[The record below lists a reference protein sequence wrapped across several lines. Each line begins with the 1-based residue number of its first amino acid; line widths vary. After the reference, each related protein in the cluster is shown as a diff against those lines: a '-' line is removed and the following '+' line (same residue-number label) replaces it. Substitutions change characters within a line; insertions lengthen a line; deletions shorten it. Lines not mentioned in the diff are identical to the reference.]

1 MANVRNRIEH
11 GFERLADGLWR
22 FRFAVVVVMIV
33 LTAALASGLAKITID
48 TSNEAFLH
56 KDDPTL
62 LRYLDFKAQF
72 GRDDIIIIGVEPDD
86 LFSQG
91 SLKKLKALHDE
102 LSERIP
108 NLDDI
113 TSMVNARNTRGESDS
128 LIVEDLL
135 ERWPR
140 TPADLN
146 ALRKRVMANPL
157 YINGLVSADATL
169 TAFVI
174 EIDAFAAAAMGG
186 TDAALSGFDAEDGEG
201 QTPDGEREL
210 LSSEQNFAVVET
222 AKAIVSK
229 HSAPDFRLYMGG
241 ALTVMEELKAALKS
255 DMALFLRLA
264 VLTIG
269 ICLFIMFRRI
279 SGVILP
285 LVVVGLS
292 LVSTLGIMGHAGVAV
307 TIPMIILPS
316 FLLAVGV
323 GAVVHILAMFFRRLD
338 ERGDKQAALGYA
350 LGHSGLA
357 VAMTSLTTAA
367 GLASFSGA
375 EVAPIAHLGIFAA
388 VGVLLALAYTLLMLP
403 ALLAIIPI
411 KPRPATDNRSPSRF
425 DGFLDGVT
433 AFSTGNAKAIVV
445 AAVILIVGA
454 VTSAAQLKFSH
465 DVFSWLPEEWAVYQA
480 TKKLDHDLRGSIT
493 VEVLVD
499 TGAENGLYDRDL
511 LRSLESLGKEFEGYD
526 REGLFVGKV
535 TSVVDI
541 LKEIHQALHDNQ
553 PAYYA
558 VPDNQRLIPQEFL
571 LFENT
576 GSDDLEAVI
585 DSRFQV
591 ARISIRVPW
600 RDTLAY
606 VPLLRVV
613 EDRFTTVLG
622 ERAAVTLTGTMSLF
636 SRTLHAAI
644 RSMAASYAIA
654 FAAITVLMMLL
665 IGKLRIGLV
674 AMLPN
679 LAPIAI
685 AMGFMWWA
693 DLPLN
698 LFTMLVGSI
707 AIGLAVDDTIHFMH
721 NFRRYYDQSGDVP
734 EAVRRTLHTTG
745 RAMVVTS
752 VVLAIGFF
760 IFTQATLNNLID
772 FGILTGAAI
781 LLALIADFILAPALM
796 MLVHPRKEAA

>member
-1 MANVRNRIEH
+1 MTNIRDRIED
-11 GFERLADGLWR
+11 GFEVLADGLWR
-22 FRFAVVVVMIV
+22 FRFAAVALTIV
-33 LTAALASGLAKITID
+33 LTAALASGVAKLTID

-56 KDDPTL
+56 QDDPTL

-72 GRDDIIIIGVEPDD
+72 GRDDIIIIGVEPND
-86 LFSQG
+86 LFSPG
-91 SLKKLKALHDE
+91 SLEKLKALHDE
-102 LSERIP
+102 LAERIP
-108 NLDDI
+108 NLDDL
-113 TSMVNARNTRGESDS
+113 TSMVNARNTRGEGDS

-140 TPADLN
+140 TATDLK
-146 ALRKRVMANPL
+146 ALEARVMANPL
-157 YINGLVSADATL
+157 YINGLVSADAAL
-169 TAFVI
+169 TALII
-174 EIDAFAAAAMGG
+174 EISAFAGDGGGG
-186 TDAALSGFDAEDGEG
+186 TDEALTGFDDEGAADKAPGEA
-201 QTPDGEREL
+201 RAL
-210 LSSEQNFAVVET
+210 LSNEQNFAVVAT
-222 AKAIVSK
+222 AKKIVAR

-269 ICLFIMFRRI
+269 ICLLIMFRRI
-279 SGVILP
+279 SGVVLP

-292 LVSTLGIMGHAGVAV
+292 LVSTLGIMGHAGIAV

-323 GAVVHILAMFFRRLD
+323 GAAVHILAMFFRRLN
-338 ERGDKQAALGYA
+338 EQGDKPAALRYA

-357 VAMTSLTTAA
+357 IVMTSLTTAA

-388 VGVLLALAYTLLMLP
+388 VGVLLALIYTLILLP
-403 ALLAIIPI
+403 ALLALIPI
-411 KPRPATDNRSPSRF
+411 KAKPAADARSAPRF
-425 DGFLDGVT
+425 DAFLDGVV
-433 AFSTGNAKAIVV
+433 AFSTGHAKAIV
-445 AAVILIVGA
+445 AASIILIVGA
-454 VTSAAQLKFSH
+454 VASAALLQFSH
-465 DVFSWLPEEWAVYQA
+465 DVFSWLPKEWTVYKA

-499 TGAENGLYDRDL
+499 TRRENGLYDRDL
-511 LRSLESLGKEFEGYD
+511 LRALEGLGSEFEAYD
-526 REGLFVGKV
+526 RDGLFVGKV

-553 PAYYA
+553 SKYYA

-576 GSDDLEAVI
+576 GSDDLETVI

-591 ARISIRVPW
+591 ARVSIRVPW

-606 VPLLRVV
+606 VPLLREV
-613 EDRFTTVLG
+613 EDRFKEVLG
-622 ERAAVTLTGTMSLF
+622 ERAKVTLTGTMSLF

-665 IGKLRIGLV
+665 IGNLRIGLV

-679 LAPIAI
+679 LAPIAV

-693 DLPLN
+693 NLPLN

-721 NFRRYYDQSGDVP
+721 NFRRYYDQTGDVP

-745 RAMVVTS
+745 RAMLVTS
-752 VVLAIGFF
+752 IVLAIGFF
-760 IFTQATLNNLID
+760 IFTQAALNNLID

-781 LLALIADFILAPALM
+781 VLALIADFVLAPALM
-796 MLVHPRKEAA
+796 MLVHPKKEAT